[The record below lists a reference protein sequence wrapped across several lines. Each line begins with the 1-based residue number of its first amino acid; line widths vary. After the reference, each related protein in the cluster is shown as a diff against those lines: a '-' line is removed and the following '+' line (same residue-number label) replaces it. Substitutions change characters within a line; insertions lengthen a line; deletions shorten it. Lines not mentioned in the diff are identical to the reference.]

1 MTERMTIYKTD
12 EYTLQL
18 VTDESGV
25 VLDCEI
31 TFKSTSEHAR
41 RIAQRAKRYR
51 QPLRGELPEDQLN
64 KAHAAGAWL

>member
-31 TFKSTSEHAR
+31 TFKSTSEFAR
-41 RIAQRAKRYR
+41 RIQQRTRRYKSDLKKRAAD
-51 QPLRGELPEDQLN
+51 ELHIQNDAEI
-64 KAHAAGAWL
+64 

>member
-31 TFKSTSEHAR
+31 TFKSTSEFAR
-41 RIAQRAKRYR
+41 RIQQRTRRYKSDLKKR
-51 QPLRGELPEDQLN
+51 GADELNIQTDAEI
-64 KAHAAGAWL
+64 

>member
-1 MTERMTIYKTD
+1 MTEYLTIYKTD
-12 EYTLQL
+12 EYTLQI

-31 TFKSTSEHAR
+31 TFKSTSEYAR

-51 QPLRGELPEDQLN
+51 QPLRVELPEDQTN
-64 KAHAAGAWL
+64 KAHEAGAWL